1 MMGVELFV
9 QVFLDSAL
17 LSACV
22 FGTLGWQGRLMNCV
36 LAGNFVI
43 CLLSRLTGYS
53 TDPVSYAVV
62 PLDNFVYVLFL
73 LLAVLLLNS
82 VCFDSGEAH
91 IFWGTTM
98 QFALFLLLRE
108 VCFVV
113 LGLLDLSV
121 GFLACIWGTYTFA
134 PFVGGSVGNW
144 IAPLDKRTAKRRRYT
159 ALHYHWKFFSHL
171 VACLAGMAGRPAAHK
186 SVASNHGNSFGIIG
200 FDRRH
205 GSSLGSEPHPIS
217 TQRAPVGAVSSHG
230 GRIGGVCTSPTA

>member
-53 TDPVSYAVV
+53 TDPVAYVVV
-62 PLDNFVYVLFL
+62 PLDNFVFVLFL

-121 GFLACIWGTYTFA
+121 GFWPVYGVRMLLICT
-134 PFVGGSVGNW
+134 PFTGHPVGGVLLCGTRMSTKGN
-144 IAPLDKRTAKRRRYT
+144 
-159 ALHYHWKFFSHL
+159 
-171 VACLAGMAGRPAAHK
+171 V
-186 SVASNHGNSFGIIG
+186 
-200 FDRRH
+200 
-205 GSSLGSEPHPIS
+205 
-217 TQRAPVGAVSSHG
+217 
-230 GRIGGVCTSPTA
+230 

>member
-121 GFLACIWGTYTFA
+121 GFWPVYGVRMLSLLLWAALWGT
-134 PFVGGSVGNW
+134 GLLRW
-144 IAPLDKRTAKRRRYT
+144 IRRRYT
-159 ALHYHWKFFSHL
+159 ALYYHWKFFSHF
-171 VACLAGMAGRPAAHK
+171 VACLVDMAVRSAAHK
-186 SVASNHGNSFGIIG
+186 SVASNYGNSFGIIG
-200 FDRRH
+200 FDRWH

>member
-22 FGTLGWQGRLMNCV
+22 FGTLGWQGRLRNCV

-53 TDPVSYAVV
+53 TDPVAYVVV
-62 PLDNFVYVLFL
+62 PLDNFVFVLFL

-121 GFLACIWGTYTFA
+121 GFWPVYGVRMLSLLLWAALWGT
-134 PFVGGSVGNW
+134 GLLRW
-144 IAPLDKRTAKRRRYT
+144 IREQLKEGDTPL
-159 ALHYHWKFFSHL
+159 
-171 VACLAGMAGRPAAHK
+171 C
-186 SVASNHGNSFGIIG
+186 IIG

-217 TQRAPVGAVSSHG
+217 TQRPPVGAISSYG